1 MKSNKL
7 NTTNKNK
14 SKRIPDEKAVA
25 KAFSA
30 KTGIPSPFDKNTKK
44 NDKKTKKHLP
54 DRETVDALFSKRR
67 PDILPPPDFDPEK
80 INKNTLDNA
89 YSLLRSYKSGKAN
102 LEKRITEN
110 DLWWKMRHFEQIRDR
125 DRKYNPASAWL
136 FNAIASKH
144 ADVMDNIPESIVL
157 PREKNDSDAAK
168 QLTEILP
175 VILEQNNFEETYS
188 DVWYDKLKGGTGV
201 YGIFWDSS
209 LCNGAGDIAVKRC
222 DVLNLFWEPGIS
234 DIQKSKNVFYVELY
248 DNDELIGKH
257 PELKGKLGGSSV
269 DVAKYQYDDAV
280 DTSKKT
286 AVVDWYYKTEKN
298 GKKVLHFCKFCAD
311 EVLYA
316 SENDPVLF
324 ERGFYDHGL
333 YPFVFDRLFVEQ
345 GTPCGF
351 GYIDIMKDT
360 QTQIDLISA
369 SVAENIRM
377 ASTVRYFARG
387 DGSIN
392 EKEFADWSNPIV
404 HYTGSGNPNDS
415 MIPIKVPELPSV
427 YMAFINSKID
437 ELKETTGNNDF
448 TRGNANSGVTAASAI
463 AALQEAGSKMSRD
476 MIKGAYRAFVKI
488 NTMIIELVRQFYSVP
503 RCFRITGD
511 NGQSEFV
518 SYSNEAILPMGQD
531 DIYGVDLGTRLPV
544 FDIKVKVQ
552 RQTTFSKLSQNELA
566 KELYRLG
573 FFNPQM
579 SEQALTCLEMME
591 FDGKPIVI
599 DRVSENNQNL
609 KYAAE
614 MKAKMLELAAVVEKD
629 HPELRGITD
638 EIIMKYGTGSEK
650 ENGRIKAK
658 SAAKSVTR
666 TDSARER
673 ASTTATPR

>member
-1 MKSNKL
+1 MKNNKH
-7 NTTNKNK
+7 NKNN
-14 SKRIPDEKAVA
+14 KRIPDEKKVA
-25 KAFSA
+25 KAFSE
-30 KTGIPSPFDKNTKK
+30 KKGIASPFDKTNTKPTARQK
-44 NDKKTKKHLP
+44 KKTPERDK
-54 DRETVDALFSKRR
+54 VDNIFSKKR
-67 PDILPPPDFDPEK
+67 PDILPPVDFDFEK
-80 INKNTLDNA
+80 INKKTLDRA
-89 YSLLRSYKSGKAN
+89 YALLRSYKSGKVN

-125 DRKYNPASAWL
+125 DRKYNPSSAWL

-209 LCNGAGDIAVKRC
+209 LSNGAGDIAVKRC
-222 DVLNLFWEPGIS
+222 DVLNLFWEPGIC

-248 DNDELIGKH
+248 DNDELTDKY
-257 PELKGKLGGSSV
+257 PVLKGKLGGSTV

-280 DTSKKT
+280 DTSKKS

-298 GKKVLHFCKFCAD
+298 GKTTLHFCKFCAD

-316 SENDPVLF
+316 SENDPLLY

-351 GYIDIMKDT
+351 GYIDVMKDT

-415 MIPIKVPELPSV
+415 MIPIKVPELPSIYV
-427 YMAFINSKID
+427 SFINSKID

-511 NGQSEFV
+511 NGESEFV
-518 SYSNEAILPMGQD
+518 SYSNESILPVSQGNV
-531 DIYGVDLGTRLPV
+531 YGVDLGTRLPV

-552 RQTTFSKLSQNELA
+552 RQTVFSKLSQNELA

-599 DRVSENNQNL
+599 DRVTENNRQL
-609 KYAAE
+609 SYVSQ

-629 HPELRGITD
+629 HPELAGLTD
-638 EIIMKYGTGSEK
+638 ELTLSFDDDRAQKNE
-650 ENGRIKAK
+650 RLKAK
-658 SAAKSVTR
+658 SSPKAVR
-666 TDSARER
+666 NTDRARER
-673 ASTTATPR
+673 ASLTASPR

>member
-1 MKSNKL
+1 MKNNKSNS
-7 NTTNKNK
+7 TNKNK
-14 SKRIPDEKAVA
+14 KRIPDEKTVA
-25 KAFSA
+25 NVFAA
-30 KTGIPSPFDKNTKK
+30 KTGIKSPFDKTPKK
-44 NDKKTKKHLP
+44 KDAKPQKKHP
-54 DRETVDALFSKRR
+54 DRERVDAIFSKRR
-67 PDILPPPDFDPEK
+67 PDILPPPDFDFEK
-80 INKNTLDNA
+80 INKKTLDKA

-125 DRKYNPASAWL
+125 ERKYNPASAWL

-157 PREKNDSDAAK
+157 PREKTDSDAAK
-168 QLTEILP
+168 QLSEILP

-201 YGIFWDSS
+201 YGVFWDSS
-209 LCNGAGDIAVKRC
+209 LSNGAGDIAVKRC
-222 DVLNLFWEPGIS
+222 DVLNLFWEPGIC

-248 DNDELIGKH
+248 DNGELMEKY
-257 PELKGKLGGSSV
+257 PELRGKLGGSSV
-269 DVAKYQYDDAV
+269 EIAKYQYDDAV
-280 DTSKKT
+280 DTSNKT
-286 AVVDWYYKTEKN
+286 AVIDWYYKTEKN
-298 GKKVLHFCKFCAD
+298 GKTILHFCKFCAD

-316 SENDPVLF
+316 SENDSLLY
-324 ERGFYDHGL
+324 ERGFYDHGQ
-333 YPFVFDRLFVEQ
+333 YPFIFDRLFVEQ

-351 GYIDIMKDT
+351 GYIDVMKDT

-415 MIPIKVPELPSV
+415 MIPIRVPELPGV
-427 YMAFINSKID
+427 YMSFINSKID

-488 NTMIIELVRQFYSVP
+488 NTMMIELVRQFYSVP

-511 NGQSEFV
+511 GGQYEFV
-518 SYSNEAILPMGQD
+518 SYSNETILPTAQGNV
-531 DIYGVDLGTRLPV
+531 YGVDLGTRLPV

-552 RQTTFSKLSQNELA
+552 RQTVFSKLSQNELA

-599 DRVSENNQNL
+599 DRVTENNSILSKMN
-609 KYAAE
+609 E
-614 MKAKMLELAAVVEKD
+614 MKSKLVELAAVVEKD

-638 EIIMKYGTGSEK
+638 EIITSYSVGAEQK
-650 ENGRIKAK
+650 NGRLKAK
-658 SAAKSVTR
+658 SIPKSVPN
-666 TDSARER
+666 TDRARER
-673 ASTTATPR
+673 ASLSASPR